1 MTMTT
6 LIDSR
11 YLPVINFILLKSKL
25 TNIRE
30 AGNKEEMADAQ
41 QMCDDLEKQ
50 IASLKIA
57 F

>member
-1 MTMTT
+1 MTT